1 MKKFITIFTVLISA
15 ISSNASGNLPLS
27 IKEPSLDNEYQ
38 YAVEMIQRIC
48 PTIMWDSWVFR
59 QIWFDE
65 EDYSIIM
72 ALQPYSFDA
81 EEQVAPKEIE
91 KQTEFV
97 LQNFE
102 YAYKDIQQ
110 ENTVLC
116 DGDFMLFMS
125 IGKLLHCIRESKK
138 NVGLRVIFLK
148 PDNDCIINPA
158 EPQRITGSKLKS
170 LIM

>member
-1 MKKFITIFTVLISA
+1 MKRFITIFTIVISA
-15 ISSNASGNLPLS
+15 ISAYANGNLPLS
-27 IKEPSLDNEYQ
+27 IKEPSFDNEYQ

-65 EDYSIIM
+65 DDNSIIM
-72 ALQPYSFDA
+72 AVQPYGFDT
-81 EEQVAPKEIE
+81 EQPVTTKEIE
-91 KQTEFV
+91 RQTEWV

-102 YAYKDIQQ
+102 DGYKDILQ

-125 IGKLLHCIRESKK
+125 IGKMLHCIRESKS
-138 NVGLRVIFLK
+138 NVGIRVIFLK
-148 PDNDCIINPA
+148 ADSDCLINPA
-158 EPQRITGSKLKS
+158 DSQRITDSKLKS
-170 LIM
+170 LI

>member
-27 IKEPSLDNEYQ
+27 IKEPSFDNEYQ

-65 EDYSIIM
+65 EDNTIIM
-72 ALQPYSFDA
+72 AVQPYSFDA
-81 EEQVAPKEIE
+81 EQSVTAKEIE
-91 KQTEFV
+91 QQTEWV
-97 LQNFE
+97 LKNFE
-102 YAYKDIQQ
+102 DAYKDIQQ
-110 ENTVLC
+110 ENTVLY
-116 DGDFMLFMS
+116 DGDFMLYMS
-125 IGKLLHCIRESKK
+125 IGTLLHCIIESKS
-138 NVGLRVIFLK
+138 NVGIRVIFLK
-148 PDNDCIINPA
+148 PDNDCLINPA

-170 LIM
+170 LI